1 MRSFYQSPH
10 HGRLMNSATHT
21 NPSSDSSSQA
31 AERYRNFRV
40 QTEILRCLSAHRN
53 WLSARDI
60 ARYLDDAGLKPY
72 STRNL
77 QNVLSNLVEG
87 DANIE
92 RALEGRT
99 YRYRWAGE
107 RPNWLYGLDDRDILT
122 LMLARR
128 HLEHLLPYDVR
139 RGLDDKLT
147 ASQELTKHRG
157 RSHLLKSWPDKVAT
171 IALLPRMQAPCLS
184 SDVLSHVSEALLNDR
199 WLQIDYQNAAGRQLS
214 YVRVMPLALVQQG
227 ERLFLVCRFE
237 GYNDNRNLALHR
249 IQKAEATPH
258 PFDRPDF
265 SLTDYIDRGGF
276 GFGNG
281 ERILIRLVVAP
292 HLASLLRETP
302 LSADQHISKRE
313 DGRVNLSATVIRGE
327 QIRWWVRM
335 HGEAIEVVAPKNLPT
350 EVNPTKP
357 AKTPL

>member
-1 MRSFYQSPH
+1 
-10 HGRLMNSATHT
+10 MNSPTHT
-21 NPSSDSSSQA
+21 NPSSDSSSKA

-40 QTEILRCLSAHRN
+40 QTEILRCLSTHRN

-60 ARYLDDAGLKPY
+60 ARYLGDAGLKPY

-92 RALEGRT
+92 RVLEGRT
-99 YRYRWAGE
+99 YRYHWVGE

-147 ASQELTKHRG
+147 TSQELTKSRG
-157 RSHLLKSWPDKVAT
+157 KSQLLKSWPDKVAT
-171 IALLPRMQAPCLS
+171 IPLLPRMQAPRLS

-199 WLQIDYQNAAGRQLS
+199 WLQIDYQNAVGRKLS
-214 YVRVMPLALVQQG
+214 DARVMPLALVQQG

-237 GYNDNRNLALHR
+237 GHENNRNLALHR
-249 IQKAEATPH
+249 IQTAQATPH

-265 SLTDYIDRGGF
+265 SLTEYIDRGGF

-281 ERILIRLVVAP
+281 ERIVIKLVVAP
-292 HLASLLRETP
+292 HIASLLRETP
-302 LSADQHISKRE
+302 LSADQHISKHD
-313 DGRVNLSATVIRGE
+313 DGRVNVSATVIRGE

-335 HGEAIEVVAPKNLPT
+335 HGEAIEVVAPKNLLT
-350 EVNPTKP
+350 EVDPTTP
-357 AKTPL
+357 AKTPRLES